1 MKRLKTKM
9 WTMACLAVASM
20 ALSSCL
26 NGNNNSEEDL
36 FGTPAERYQ
45 TFLTMK
51 GNYVGKLYFPKGV
64 DRDDHFESDSIAAMH
79 WRIINDSTMEIYNVP
94 PQALTTF
101 VSDAALKTAINAS
114 APMTLKCRVLFT
126 KPQYK
131 MFFAGPKPTEQ
142 PILLSGA
149 SHKVKFFAQ
158 QLITNTSYGRRLDN
172 NTMIAQLV
180 FTEIKLDENHNPL
193 NDRKFPIVL
202 KGQRMP

>member
-9 WTMACLAVASM
+9 WVMACLVVASM
-20 ALSSCL
+20 SLSSCL
-26 NGNNNSEEDL
+26 NGNNNSEEDW

-51 GNYVGKLYFPKGV
+51 GNYAGKLYFPKGT
-64 DRDDHFESDSIAAMH
+64 DRDGKFESDSIVSH

-101 VSDAALKTAINAS
+101 VNDAALKTAINAS
-114 APMTLKCRVLFT
+114 APMTLKCKVLFT

-158 QLITNTSYGRRLDN
+158 QFTNFSYGKRLDSN
-172 NTMIAQLV
+172 NVMMRLEFTAIQLDGSSDNK
-180 FTEIKLDENHNPL
+180 T
-193 NDRKFPIVL
+193 DREFPIVL
-202 KGQRMP
+202 RGQRMP

>member
-9 WTMACLAVASM
+9 WAMACLAVASM
-20 ALSSCL
+20 SLSSCL

-114 APMTLKCRVLFT
+114 APMTLKCKVLFT

-193 NDRKFPIVL
+193 NNRKFPIVL

>member
-9 WTMACLAVASM
+9 WAMACLAVASM

-51 GNYVGKLYFPKGV
+51 GNYAGKLYFPKGT
-64 DRDDHFESDSIAAMH
+64 DRDGKFESDSIVSH

-114 APMTLKCRVLFT
+114 APMTLKCKVLFT

-180 FTEIKLDENHNPL
+180 FTAIQLDGENNSKSS
-193 NDRKFPIVL
+193 RIFPIVL

>member
-9 WTMACLAVASM
+9 WVVACLAVASM
-20 ALSSCL
+20 ALCSCL
-26 NGNNNSEEDL
+26 NGNNNSEEDW

-51 GNYVGKLYFPKGV
+51 GNYAGKLYFPKGT
-64 DRDDHFESDSIAAMH
+64 DRDGKFESDSIVSH

-114 APMTLKCRVLFT
+114 APMTLKCKVLFT

-158 QLITNTSYGRRLDN
+158 QFTNFSYGKRLDSN
-172 NTMIAQLV
+172 NVMMRLEFTAIQLDGSSDNK
-180 FTEIKLDENHNPL
+180 T
-193 NDRKFPIVL
+193 DREFPIVL
-202 KGQRMP
+202 RGQRMP

>member
-9 WTMACLAVASM
+9 WVMACLAVASM
-20 ALSSCL
+20 SLSSCL
-26 NGNNNSEEDL
+26 NGNNNSEEDW

-51 GNYVGKLYFPKGV
+51 GNYAGKLYFPKGT
-64 DRDDHFESDSIAAMH
+64 DRDGKFESDSIVSH

-101 VSDAALKTAINAS
+101 VNDATLKTAINTS
-114 APMTLKCRVLFT
+114 APMTLNCKVLYT

-131 MFFAGPKPTEQ
+131 MFFAAPKTTEQ

-158 QLITNTSYGRRLDN
+158 QFTNFSYGKRLDSN
-172 NTMIAQLV
+172 NVMMQLV
-180 FTEIKLDENHNPL
+180 FTAIQLDGSSDNKT
-193 NDRKFPIVL
+193 DREFPIVL

>member
-9 WTMACLAVASM
+9 WVVACLVVASM

-26 NGNNNSEEDL
+26 NGNNNSEEDW

-51 GNYVGKLYFPKGV
+51 GNYAGKLYFPKGT
-64 DRDDHFESDSIAAMH
+64 DRDGKFESDSIVSH

-114 APMTLKCRVLFT
+114 APMTLKCKVLFT

-158 QLITNTSYGRRLDN
+158 QFTNFSYGKRLDSN
-172 NTMIAQLV
+172 NVMIRLEFTAIQLDGSSDNK
-180 FTEIKLDENHNPL
+180 T
-193 NDRKFPIVL
+193 DREFPIVL
-202 KGQRMP
+202 RGQRMP

>member
-9 WTMACLAVASM
+9 WVMACLAVASM
-20 ALSSCL
+20 SLSSCL
-26 NGNNNSEEDL
+26 NGNNNSEEDW

-51 GNYVGKLYFPKGV
+51 GNYAGKLYFPKGT
-64 DRDDHFESDSIAAMH
+64 DRDGKFESDSIVSH
-79 WRIINDSTMEIYNVP
+79 WRIINDSTMEIYNIP

-114 APMTLKCRVLFT
+114 APMTLKCKVLFT

-158 QLITNTSYGRRLDN
+158 QFTNFSYGKRLDSN
-172 NTMIAQLV
+172 NVMMRLEFTAIQLDGSSDNK
-180 FTEIKLDENHNPL
+180 T
-193 NDRKFPIVL
+193 DREFPIVL
-202 KGQRMP
+202 RGQRMP

>member
-9 WTMACLAVASM
+9 WAMACLAVASM
-20 ALSSCL
+20 SLSSCL
-26 NGNNNSEEDL
+26 NGNNNSEEDW

-51 GNYVGKLYFPKGV
+51 GNYAGKLYFPKGT
-64 DRDDHFESDSIAAMH
+64 DRDGKFESDSIVSH

-101 VSDAALKTAINAS
+101 VSDVALKTAINAS
-114 APMTLKCRVLFT
+114 APMTLKCKVLFT

-158 QLITNTSYGRRLDN
+158 QFTNFSYGKRLDSN
-172 NTMIAQLV
+172 NVMMRLEFTAIQLDGSSDNK
-180 FTEIKLDENHNPL
+180 T
-193 NDRKFPIVL
+193 DREFPIVL
-202 KGQRMP
+202 RGQRMP

>member
-9 WTMACLAVASM
+9 WAMACLAVASM
-20 ALSSCL
+20 SLSSCL
-26 NGNNNSEEDL
+26 NGNNNSEEDW

-51 GNYVGKLYFPKGV
+51 GNYAGKLYFPKGT
-64 DRDDHFESDSIAAMH
+64 DRDGKFESDSIVSH

-114 APMTLKCRVLFT
+114 APMTLKCKVLFT

-131 MFFAGPKPTEQ
+131 MFFAGPKPTVQ

-158 QLITNTSYGRRLDN
+158 QFTNFSYGKRLDSN
-172 NTMIAQLV
+172 NVMMRLEFTAIQLDGSSDNK
-180 FTEIKLDENHNPL
+180 T
-193 NDRKFPIVL
+193 DREFPIVL
-202 KGQRMP
+202 RGQRMP

>member
-9 WTMACLAVASM
+9 WAMACLAVASM
-20 ALSSCL
+20 SLSSCL

-45 TFLTMK
+45 TFLTMR

-64 DRDDHFESDSIAAMH
+64 DRDDHFESDSIAVMY
-79 WRIINDSTMEIYNVP
+79 WSITNDSTMEIYNLP
-94 PQALTTF
+94 PKVLTTF
-101 VSDAALKTAINAS
+101 VSDAALKTAITVS

-131 MFFAGPKPTEQ
+131 MFFAGPKTTEQ

-158 QLITNTSYGRRLDN
+158 QLITNTSYGRRIDN

>member
-9 WTMACLAVASM
+9 WVMACLAVASM

-45 TFLTMK
+45 TFLTMR

-64 DRDDHFESDSIAAMH
+64 DRDDHFESDSIAVMY
-79 WRIINDSTMEIYNVP
+79 WSITNDSTMEIYNVP
-94 PQALTTF
+94 PKVLTTF
-101 VSDAALKTAINAS
+101 VSDAALKTAINTS

-131 MFFAGPKPTEQ
+131 MFFAGPKTTEQ

>member
-9 WTMACLAVASM
+9 WAMACLAVASM
-20 ALSSCL
+20 SLSSCL
-26 NGNNNSEEDL
+26 NGNNNSEEDW

-45 TFLTMK
+45 TFLTMR
-51 GNYVGKLYFPKGV
+51 GNYAGKLYFPKGI
-64 DRDDHFESDSIAAMH
+64 DRDGKFESDSIVSH

-114 APMTLKCRVLFT
+114 APMTLKCKVLFT

-158 QLITNTSYGRRLDN
+158 QFTNYSYGKRLDN
-172 NTMIAQLV
+172 GTVIAQLI
-180 FTEIKLDENHNPL
+180 FTGIQVD
-193 NDRKFPIVL
+193 NDNNNKNEKDFPIIL

>member
-9 WTMACLAVASM
+9 WAMACLAVASM
-20 ALSSCL
+20 SLSSCL
-26 NGNNNSEEDL
+26 NGNNNSEEDW

-51 GNYVGKLYFPKGV
+51 GNYAGKLYFPKGT
-64 DRDDHFESDSIAAMH
+64 DRDGKFESDSIVSH

-114 APMTLKCRVLFT
+114 APMTLKCKVLFT

-158 QLITNTSYGRRLDN
+158 QFTNFSYGKRLDSN
-172 NTMIAQLV
+172 NVMMRLEFTAIQLDGSSDNK
-180 FTEIKLDENHNPL
+180 T
-193 NDRKFPIVL
+193 DREFPVVL
-202 KGQRMP
+202 RGQRMP

>member
-9 WTMACLAVASM
+9 WVMACLVVASM
-20 ALSSCL
+20 SLSSCL
-26 NGNNNSEEDL
+26 NGNNNSEEDW

-51 GNYVGKLYFPKGV
+51 GNYAGKLYFPKGT
-64 DRDDHFESDSIAAMH
+64 DRDGKFESDSIVSH

-114 APMTLKCRVLFT
+114 APMTLKCKVLFT

-180 FTEIKLDENHNPL
+180 FTAIQLDGENNSKSS
-193 NDRKFPIVL
+193 RIFPIVL

>member
-9 WTMACLAVASM
+9 WAMACLAVASM
-20 ALSSCL
+20 SLSSCL

-45 TFLTMK
+45 TFLTMR

-64 DRDDHFESDSIAAMH
+64 DRDDHFESDSIAVMY
-79 WRIINDSTMEIYNVP
+79 WSITNDSTMEIYNLP
-94 PQALTTF
+94 PKVLTTF
-101 VSDAALKTAINAS
+101 VSDAALKTAINVS

-131 MFFAGPKPTEQ
+131 MFFAGPKTTEQ

-158 QLITNTSYGRRLDN
+158 QFTNYSYGKRLDN
-172 NTMIAQLV
+172 GTVIAQLI
-180 FTEIKLDENHNPL
+180 FTGIQVD
-193 NDRKFPIVL
+193 NDNNNKNEKNFPIIL

>member
-9 WTMACLAVASM
+9 WVMACLAVASM

>member
-9 WTMACLAVASM
+9 WVMACLAVASM

-26 NGNNNSEEDL
+26 NGNNNSEEDW

-51 GNYVGKLYFPKGV
+51 GNYAGKLYFPKGT
-64 DRDDHFESDSIAAMH
+64 DRDGKFESDSIVSH

-114 APMTLKCRVLFT
+114 APMTLKCKVLFT

-158 QLITNTSYGRRLDN
+158 QFTNFSYGKRLDSN
-172 NTMIAQLV
+172 NVMMRLEFTAIQLDGSSDNK
-180 FTEIKLDENHNPL
+180 T
-193 NDRKFPIVL
+193 DREFPIVL
-202 KGQRMP
+202 RGQRMP

>member
-9 WTMACLAVASM
+9 WAMACLAVASM
-20 ALSSCL
+20 SLSSCL
-26 NGNNNSEEDL
+26 NGNNNSEEDW

-45 TFLTMK
+45 TFLTMR
-51 GNYVGKLYFPKGV
+51 GNYAGKLYFP
-64 DRDDHFESDSIAAMH
+64 
-79 WRIINDSTMEIYNVP
+79 MEIYNVR

-114 APMTLKCRVLFT
+114 APMTLKCKVLFT

-158 QLITNTSYGRRLDN
+158 QFTNYSYGKRLDN
-172 NTMIAQLV
+172 GTVIAQLI
-180 FTEIKLDENHNPL
+180 FTGIQVD
-193 NDRKFPIVL
+193 NDNNNKNEKDFPIIL

>member
-9 WTMACLAVASM
+9 WVMACLAVASM
-20 ALSSCL
+20 SLSSCL
-26 NGNNNSEEDL
+26 NGNNNSEEDW

-51 GNYVGKLYFPKGV
+51 GNYAGKLYFPKGT
-64 DRDDHFESDSIAAMH
+64 DRDGKFESDSIVSH

-94 PQALTTF
+94 PKALTTF

-114 APMTLKCRVLFT
+114 ALMTLKCKVLFT

-158 QLITNTSYGRRLDN
+158 QFTWDSRGLLQNSNTV
-172 NTMIAQLV
+172 MAQLV
-180 FTEIKLDENHNPL
+180 FTAIQLDGENNSKSS
-193 NDRKFPIVL
+193 RIFPIVL

>member
-9 WTMACLAVASM
+9 WVMACLAVASM

-26 NGNNNSEEDL
+26 NGNNNSEEDW

-51 GNYVGKLYFPKGV
+51 GNYAGKLYFPKGT
-64 DRDDHFESDSIAAMH
+64 DRDGKFESDSIVSH

-94 PQALTTF
+94 PKVLTTF

-114 APMTLKCRVLFT
+114 APMTLKCKVLFT

-158 QLITNTSYGRRLDN
+158 QFTNFSYGKRLDSN
-172 NTMIAQLV
+172 NVMMRLEFTAIQLDGSSDNK
-180 FTEIKLDENHNPL
+180 T
-193 NDRKFPIVL
+193 DREFPIVL
-202 KGQRMP
+202 RGQRMP

>member
-9 WTMACLAVASM
+9 WVMACLAVASM

-158 QLITNTSYGRRLDN
+158 QFTNFSYCTVG
-172 NTMIAQLV
+172 V
-180 FTEIKLDENHNPL
+180 H
-193 NDRKFPIVL
+193 
-202 KGQRMP
+202 

>member
-9 WTMACLAVASM
+9 WAMACLVVASM

-26 NGNNNSEEDL
+26 NGNNNSEEDW

-51 GNYVGKLYFPKGV
+51 GNYAGKLYFPKGT
-64 DRDDHFESDSIAAMH
+64 DRDGKFESDSIISH

-114 APMTLKCRVLFT
+114 APMTLKCKVLFT

-180 FTEIKLDENHNPL
+180 FTAIQLDGENNSKSS
-193 NDRKFPIVL
+193 RIFPIVL
-202 KGQRMP
+202 KGQRIP

>member
-9 WTMACLAVASM
+9 WVMACLAVASM
-20 ALSSCL
+20 SLSSCL
-26 NGNNNSEEDL
+26 NGNNNSEEDW

-51 GNYVGKLYFPKGV
+51 GNYAGKLYFPKGT
-64 DRDDHFESDSIAAMH
+64 DRDGKFESDSIVSH

-94 PQALTTF
+94 PKALTTF

-114 APMTLKCRVLFT
+114 ALMTLKCKVLFT

-158 QLITNTSYGRRLDN
+158 QFTNFSYGKRLDSN
-172 NTMIAQLV
+172 NVMMQLV
-180 FTEIKLDENHNPL
+180 FTAIQLDGSSDNKT
-193 NDRKFPIVL
+193 DREFPIVL

>member
-9 WTMACLAVASM
+9 WAMACLAMASM
-20 ALSSCL
+20 SLSSCL

-114 APMTLKCRVLFT
+114 APMTLKCKVLFT

-193 NDRKFPIVL
+193 NNRKFPIVL

>member
-9 WTMACLAVASM
+9 WVVACLVVASM

-26 NGNNNSEEDL
+26 NGNNNSEEDW

-51 GNYVGKLYFPKGV
+51 GNYAGKLYFPKGT
-64 DRDDHFESDSIAAMH
+64 DRDGKFESDSIVSH

-114 APMTLKCRVLFT
+114 APMTLKCKVLFT

-158 QLITNTSYGRRLDN
+158 QFTNFSYGKRLDSN
-172 NTMIAQLV
+172 NVMIRLEFTAIQLDGSSDNK
-180 FTEIKLDENHNPL
+180 T
-193 NDRKFPIVL
+193 DREFPIVL

>member
-9 WTMACLAVASM
+9 WVMACLVVVSM
-20 ALSSCL
+20 SLSSCL
-26 NGNNNSEEDL
+26 NGNNNSEEDW

-45 TFLTMK
+45 TFLTMR
-51 GNYVGKLYFPKGV
+51 GNYAGKLYFPKGT
-64 DRDDHFESDSIAAMH
+64 DRDGKFESDSIVSH

-94 PQALTTF
+94 PQAFTTF

-114 APMTLKCRVLFT
+114 APMTLKCKVLFT

-158 QLITNTSYGRRLDN
+158 QFTNFSYGKRLDSN
-172 NTMIAQLV
+172 NVMMRLEFTAIQLDGSSDNK
-180 FTEIKLDENHNPL
+180 T
-193 NDRKFPIVL
+193 DREFPIVL
-202 KGQRMP
+202 RGQRMP

>member
-9 WTMACLAVASM
+9 WAMACLAVASM
-20 ALSSCL
+20 SLSSCL
-26 NGNNNSEEDL
+26 NGNNNSEEDW

-51 GNYVGKLYFPKGV
+51 GNYAGKLYFPKGT
-64 DRDDHFESDSIAAMH
+64 DRDGKFESDSIVSH

-114 APMTLKCRVLFT
+114 APMTLKCKVLFT

-180 FTEIKLDENHNPL
+180 FTAIQLDGENNSKSS
-193 NDRKFPIVL
+193 RIFPIVL

>member
-9 WTMACLAVASM
+9 WVMACLVVVSM
-20 ALSSCL
+20 SLSSCL
-26 NGNNNSEEDL
+26 NGNNNSEEDW

-51 GNYVGKLYFPKGV
+51 GNYAGKLYFPKGT
-64 DRDDHFESDSIAAMH
+64 DRDGKFESDSIVSH

-114 APMTLKCRVLFT
+114 APMTLKCKVLFT

-158 QLITNTSYGRRLDN
+158 QFTNFSYGKRLDSN
-172 NTMIAQLV
+172 NVMMRLEFTAIQLDGSSDNK
-180 FTEIKLDENHNPL
+180 T
-193 NDRKFPIVL
+193 DREFPIVL
-202 KGQRMP
+202 RGQRMP

>member
-9 WTMACLAVASM
+9 WAMVCLVVASM
-20 ALSSCL
+20 SLSSCL

-45 TFLTMK
+45 TFLTMR

-64 DRDDHFESDSIAAMH
+64 DRDDHFESDSIAVMY
-79 WRIINDSTMEIYNVP
+79 WSITNDSTMEIYNLP
-94 PQALTTF
+94 PKVLTTF

-131 MFFAGPKPTEQ
+131 MFFAGPKTTEQ

-158 QLITNTSYGRRLDN
+158 QLITNTSYGRRIDN

>member
-9 WTMACLAVASM
+9 WAMACLAVASM

-26 NGNNNSEEDL
+26 NGNNNSEEDW

-51 GNYVGKLYFPKGV
+51 GNYAGKLYFPKGT
-64 DRDDHFESDSIAAMH
+64 DRDGKFESDSIVSH

-114 APMTLKCRVLFT
+114 APMTLKCKVLFT

-158 QLITNTSYGRRLDN
+158 QFTNFSYGKRLDSN
-172 NTMIAQLV
+172 NVMMRLEFTAIQLDGSSDNK
-180 FTEIKLDENHNPL
+180 T
-193 NDRKFPIVL
+193 DREFPIVL
-202 KGQRMP
+202 RGQRMP

>member
-9 WTMACLAVASM
+9 WVMACLVVVSM
-20 ALSSCL
+20 SLSSCL

-51 GNYVGKLYFPKGV
+51 GNYAGKLYFPKGV
-64 DRDDHFESDSIAAMH
+64 DRDDHFESDSIVSH

-94 PQALTTF
+94 PKVLTTF
-101 VSDAALKTAINAS
+101 VSDAALKTAINTS

-131 MFFAGPKPTEQ
+131 MFFAGPKSTEQ

>member
-9 WTMACLAVASM
+9 WAMACLAVASM
-20 ALSSCL
+20 SLSSCL

-45 TFLTMK
+45 TFLTMR
-51 GNYVGKLYFPKGV
+51 GNYAGKLYFPKGI
-64 DRDDHFESDSIAAMH
+64 DRDGKFESDSIVSH

-114 APMTLKCRVLFT
+114 APMTLKCKVLFT

-172 NTMIAQLV
+172 TTMIAQLV
-180 FTEIKLDENHNPL
+180 FTAIQLDGENNSKSS
-193 NDRKFPIVL
+193 RIFPIVL

>member
-9 WTMACLAVASM
+9 WVVACLAVASM
-20 ALSSCL
+20 SLSSCL
-26 NGNNNSEEDL
+26 NGNNNSEEDW

-51 GNYVGKLYFPKGV
+51 GNYAGKLYFPKGT
-64 DRDDHFESDSIAAMH
+64 DRDGKFESDSIVSH

-114 APMTLKCRVLFT
+114 APMTLKCKVLFT

-158 QLITNTSYGRRLDN
+158 QFTNFSYGKRLDSN
-172 NTMIAQLV
+172 NVMMRLEFTAIQLDGSSDNK
-180 FTEIKLDENHNPL
+180 T
-193 NDRKFPIVL
+193 DREFPIVL
-202 KGQRMP
+202 RGQRMP